1 MPYRTTFDIFN
12 FETIVDDA
20 QLSERD
26 EIADIIDMYGD
37 FDDAASVVESESSS
51 SESGESSSR
60 FEVEDVE
67 EMEKQLDMFVDANK
81 ATEVYESFF
90 SHVDQLVE
98 FEDFNHSISFKTA
111 NATPALVVIPA
122 TPKKSKAT
130 KTFRAPVNPPPFMAL
145 PPTPPRVR
153 EFKSQQQQVKPL
165 IATSKHG
172 SEGSVFLYL
181 YLWGW

>member
-1 MPYRTTFDIFN
+1 MPYRTTFDIFT
-12 FETIVDDA
+12 FEAIFDDA

-37 FDDAASVVESESSS
+37 FDDAASVIESSR
-51 SESGESSSR
+51 SR
-60 FEVEDVE
+60 
-67 EMEKQLDMFVDANK
+67 MSRRWRSQLRQCSIDANK
-81 ATEVYESFF
+81 ASEVYENFF
-90 SHVDQLVE
+90 FHVDQLVE
-98 FEDFNHSISFKTA
+98 FEDFNHTISFKTA

-153 EFKSQQQQVKPL
+153 ELKSQQRQVKPL
-165 IATSKHG
+165 IATSKRARRVV
-172 SEGSVFLYL
+172 SPSMLNMML
-181 YLWGW
+181 SIRRQ